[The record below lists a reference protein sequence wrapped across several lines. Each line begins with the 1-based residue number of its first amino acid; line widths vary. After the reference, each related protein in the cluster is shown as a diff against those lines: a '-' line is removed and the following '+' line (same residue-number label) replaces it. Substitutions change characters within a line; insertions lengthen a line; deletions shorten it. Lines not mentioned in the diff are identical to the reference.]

1 MKDMVVFVGKSEFIP
16 RGAVGEIVSLSRDKK
31 NAYVAF
37 ELTGM
42 DIPWAD
48 SDNPITVTAE
58 VSMKSLKRFNP
69 IEVDIQDIGTGINAI
84 GDELYEDWLGRD
96 ITPVKVEGGVVWV
109 ETDNDK
115 LFPIVLE
122 YVGFRV

>member
-1 MKDMVVFVGKSEFIP
+1 MKDMVVFVGKNDIIP
-16 RGAVGEIVSLSRDKK
+16 RGAVGEIVTVSRDKK
-31 NAYVAF
+31 NAYCEF

-42 DIPWAD
+42 DISWAD

-58 VSMKSLKRFNP
+58 VSMKQLKRFRP
-69 IEVDIQDIGTGINAI
+69 IEVDIEDIGTGINAI
-84 GDELYEDWLGRD
+84 GDELYEEWLGRD
-96 ITPVKVEGGVVWV
+96 IIPVRVGNGVVWV